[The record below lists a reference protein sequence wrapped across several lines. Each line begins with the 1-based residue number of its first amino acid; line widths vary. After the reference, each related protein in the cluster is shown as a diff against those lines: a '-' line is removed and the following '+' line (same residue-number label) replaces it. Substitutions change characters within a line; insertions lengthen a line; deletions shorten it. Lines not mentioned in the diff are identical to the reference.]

1 MNIWFNHWFSTAY
14 HLINLMR
21 ETDENIRIIGTNSNQ
36 DSVYKLVC
44 DEWYSEPT
52 AKDSDSYIE
61 QCLDFCK
68 EHKIDVFVPHHN
80 LKTICENSSC
90 FQEAGIKLL
99 ANTNKND
106 IDIINNKIKTYDFLS
121 KNGLS
126 EIIPEYYPC
135 GNAEEFEKAVS
146 VLKSEG
152 YKVCFK
158 MAVDEGGISYHVIEE
173 KRESS
178 IRYGSASHVDYE
190 TALNMIKNYNFSV
203 PLLVM
208 PYLSQPE
215 ISVDCL
221 KTENGIIMIPRYK
234 LGGRVSEI
242 RFDGQLMNMTEKIS
256 GKFSLEMPYNVQY
269 RFYEDKLQL
278 LEINL
283 RMSGGLQL
291 SCKGSGINLP
301 SLALKKLLN
310 MPAEW
315 HYPDFTSKK
324 VAHIETPI
332 IIE

>member
-21 ETDENIRIIGTNSNQ
+21 ETNENICIIGTNSNK
-36 DSVYKLVC
+36 DCVYKLVC
-44 DEWYSEPT
+44 DEWYNEPQAT
-52 AKDSDSYIE
+52 DINSYVE
-61 QCLDFCK
+61 KCLDFCT

-80 LKTICENSSC
+80 LKAICENSSR
-90 FQEAGIKLL
+90 FQEIGIRLL
-99 ANTNKND
+99 ANTDKND
-106 IDIINNKIKTYDFLS
+106 IDIINNKIKTYDFLN
-121 KNGLS
+121 KHGLS
-126 EIIPEYYPC
+126 DIIPKYFSC
-135 GNAEEFEKAVS
+135 RKITEFEKAVLS
-146 VLKSEG
+146 LQAEG

-173 KRESS
+173 NSENS
-178 IRYGSASHVDYE
+178 IRCSSSSHV
-190 TALNMIKNYNFSV
+190 NFRNSMKMIENYNFSV

-221 KTENGIIMIPRYK
+221 KTDNGILMIPRYK

-242 RFDGQLMNMTEKIS
+242 KFDEQIMNITKRIS
-256 GKFSLEMPYNVQY
+256 EKFSLEMPYNIQY
-269 RFYEDKLQL
+269 RFYESKLQL

-301 SLALKKLLN
+301 SLALQKLLN
-310 MPAEW
+310 NPFEW
-315 HYPDFTSKK
+315 HYPDFKSRK
-324 VAHIETPI
+324 VAHIEIPVI
-332 IIE
+332 I